1 MLVVTSWAG
10 KAISNLKNKEDI
22 TMELKNYE
30 YIDVTEY
37 LRDKYPED
45 FDEAVSEVTFFED
58 TVTDLRHRAGILG
71 DLFPR

>member
-10 KAISNLKNKEDI
+10 KVISNLKNKEYI

-45 FDEAVSEVTFFED
+45 FDEAVSEVTFF
-58 TVTDLRHRAGILG
+58 
-71 DLFPR
+71 

>member
-1 MLVVTSWAG
+1 
-10 KAISNLKNKEDI
+10 
-22 TMELKNYE
+22 MELKNYE

-58 TVTDLRHRAGILG
+58 TVTDLRNRAGILG
-71 DLFPR
+71 DLSPRWKLVFVFGVITICIYKTSI